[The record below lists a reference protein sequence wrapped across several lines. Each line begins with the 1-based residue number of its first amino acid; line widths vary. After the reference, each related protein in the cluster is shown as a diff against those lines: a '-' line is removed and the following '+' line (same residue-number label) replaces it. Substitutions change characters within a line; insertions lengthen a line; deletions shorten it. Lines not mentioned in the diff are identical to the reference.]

1 MPQHTLTLIS
11 AALPSDLRP
20 LGLQIAFL
28 TLSGPWKCP
37 FILASEITFELCF
50 ASPSLHC
57 GGTELCLQLAHSCL
71 KKEEPED
78 LSFNVFPV

>member
-1 MPQHTLTLIS
+1 MSQHTLTLIS
-11 AALPSDLRP
+11 AVLPSDLQP

-37 FILASEITFELCF
+37 FILASEIIFELCF

-78 LSFNVFPV
+78 LSFHVFSV